1 MRLKVILIGVVM
13 KVVRMGHHI
22 EICSEMDKLNHLV
35 KTMRTNKR
43 CYFKPESIFYQC
55 LDAYSLL
62 AGSDGNG
69 AEKGDPHYGGR
80 IIWQR
85 KTLFGTMSSKI
96 VGKETKEKS

>member
-43 CYFKPESIFYQC
+43 CYFKPESIFIRC
-55 LDAYSLL
+55 MDEVSLL
-62 AGSDGNG
+62 GM
-69 AEKGDPHYGGR
+69 
-80 IIWQR
+80 
-85 KTLFGTMSSKI
+85 T
-96 VGKETKEKS
+96 VGKNDPRHGGEDNLAKKNLLWDDEFEDIRSENKE

>member
-1 MRLKVILIGVVM
+1 MILIGVVM

-43 CYFKPESIFYQC
+43 YYFKPESIFIRC
-55 LDAYSLL
+55 MDECSLL

-69 AEKGDPHYGGR
+69 AEKVILIMAGR

-85 KTLFGTMSSKI
+85 KTLFGTMSLKI

>member
-43 CYFKPESIFYQC
+43 YYFKPESIFIRC
-55 LDAYSLL
+55 MDEVSLL
-62 AGSDGNG
+62 GM
-69 AEKGDPHYGGR
+69 
-80 IIWQR
+80 
-85 KTLFGTMSSKI
+85 T
-96 VGKETKEKS
+96 VGKNDPRHGGEDNLAKKNLLWDDEFEDIRSENKE

>member
-43 CYFKPESIFYQC
+43 CYFKPESIFIRC
-55 LDAYSLL
+55 MDEISLL
-62 AGSDGNG
+62 GM
-69 AEKGDPHYGGR
+69 
-80 IIWQR
+80 
-85 KTLFGTMSSKI
+85 T
-96 VGKETKEKS
+96 VGKNDPRHGGEDNFAKKNLLWDDEFEDIRSENKE